1 MKKYAVLAMDLEDW
15 FHLDYFLDQD
25 CDRKQSTID
34 GFKIYL
40 SILKKYEIKTTFFVV
55 GELIEKIP
63 ELIHQIIVHGHE
75 IALHSYNH
83 KRPLTIDLEEFE
95 KDTVL
100 CLKLLEEKFN
110 YSPKGFRAPCF
121 SIDRTRLNKLI
132 DLGLSYDASKIN
144 FTNHDLYGNLDL
156 EGFNKIGLD
165 IFCKDNFYEFET
177 TTINFLG
184 RSLPISGGGYLRIF
198 PWIFIKIL
206 LKKLF
211 KTDKNYFFYIH
222 PFEFSIN
229 YDIKLPENTSLIT
242 KLRFNLGRKSV
253 EKKFNKLV
261 DLLKKNNF
269 NFVRF
274 EDLLS
279 LGDEKL

>member
-40 SILKKYEIKTTFFVV
+40 SILKKHGIKTTFFVV
-55 GELIEKIP
+55 GELIEEIP
-63 ELIHQIIVHGHE
+63 ELIHQIILHGHE

-83 KRPLTIDLEEFE
+83 KRPLTIDLDEFE
-95 KDTVL
+95 KDTIL
-100 CLKLLEEKFN
+100 CLKLLEQKFN
-110 YSPKGFRAPCF
+110 YAPKGFRAPCF

-156 EGFNKIGLD
+156 EGFNKIGID

-184 RSLPISGGGYLRIF
+184 KSLPISGGGYLRIF

-242 KLRFNLGRKSV
+242 KLRFNIGRKSV

-261 DLLKKNNF
+261 DLLNKNNF